1 MRSGVA
7 FWALIYVLNLVAFVG
22 LFRLHLEFRNV
33 PLVLALLM
41 AATNGCCAWALGRAL
56 ELRRK
61 TRVRS

>member
-1 MRSGVA
+1 
-7 FWALIYVLNLVAFVG
+7 
-22 LFRLHLEFRNV
+22 LHLEFRNV